1 MMFDDFGVKA
11 ANPAVAEINE
21 FDLLVCRCADRFDY
35 KCFVAGDGSYPLF
48 RYSIEVLEARP
59 NEDPLAGWTTC
70 DVVVEVDARR
80 RPNNPWKFDPVIAV
94 RTLVIDF
101 DVHALVLGLGS

>member
-1 MMFDDFGVKA
+1 MFDDFGVKA

-21 FDLLVCRCADRFDY
+21 FDLLVCRCANRFDY
-35 KCFVAGDGSYPLF
+35 NCFVAGDGSYPLF

-59 NEDPLAGWTTC
+59 NEDPLAGWTTF

-80 RPNNPWKFDPVIAV
+80 RPNNPLKFDPVIAV